1 MEDIM
6 TGTEIIKFITNNVST
21 FFSPV
26 NVITGSLFT
35 AVFLRKNTATQEFA
49 KIKAGRF
56 QEVADKLLES
66 GKMTYTEYYK
76 ANNFLKIAK
85 KADELYAEMEHN
97 KETDIQHNFDWFM
110 RFYEIVGN
118 ISDEKVQDI
127 WAKIMAGEINNPN
140 SYSLKTIDILKNI
153 GKQEAELFSNV
164 LSCCVSTGFNI
175 FLPNY
180 DDYLE
185 KCGITYSQIML
196 LNEIGLAYNDAS
208 IVWNVSVSNQEKIL
222 FVNNR
227 RIVTF
232 KSKND
237 DTIKI
242 QIKQFPLTEVGKEL
256 ATLTNYTLSDFK
268 FIDFAQILNCE
279 NANVDIQVHDIVN
292 IVGDSIEYKR
302 DNIIKMNNN

>member
-1 MEDIM
+1 
-6 TGTEIIKFITNNVST
+6 
-21 FFSPV
+21 
-26 NVITGSLFT
+26 
-35 AVFLRKNTATQEFA
+35 
-49 KIKAGRF
+49 
-56 QEVADKLLES
+56 
-66 GKMTYTEYYK
+66 
-76 ANNFLKIAK
+76 
-85 KADELYAEMEHN
+85 
-97 KETDIQHNFDWFM
+97 
-110 RFYEIVGN
+110 
-118 ISDEKVQDI
+118 
-127 WAKIMAGEINNPN
+127 
-140 SYSLKTIDILKNI
+140 
-153 GKQEAELFSNV
+153 
-164 LSCCVSTGFNI
+164 
-175 FLPNY
+175 
-180 DDYLE
+180 
-185 KCGITYSQIML
+185 ML